1 MRRLIVMA
9 MVMGLTAVIGGCGG
23 GSGSSPNELKI
34 VYQKFGTYI
43 HLDAMM
49 RELEPVFERQNPGIR
64 LKLIP
69 VTANDADYFSK
80 VNLMRRSASSAPDVV
95 YEDTY
100 VINSDVKAGYLEPLD
115 EYLNTWADW
124 PRFPDSVRQGVK
136 ALDGKVYGVPLGTDT
151 RGLWYDGTVLEKA
164 GLTLPWRP
172 RTWDDI
178 LSAAR
183 QIKAKVPDATPF
195 SMYSGKP
202 SGEASSMQ
210 GYEMLLYG
218 TDHRLYNPQTAK
230 WVAPSKGMTDSFG
243 FIRTVFSEGLAPRP
257 QQALDKNLST
267 IVATRLFPE
276 GRLGIALDGSWLSST
291 WQKAGEAPWPE
302 WHDKIDVAPMP
313 TQNGQA
319 PGKTSMS
326 GGWTLSIGAKSKN
339 PGAAWKFIAL
349 ALNRENSL
357 RYATTAGQIA
367 VRDDVGK
374 DPAYLNANPTN
385 EFWTDLVPATHYRP
399 AYAEYPEIS
408 NQIQKEMESVMTGQE
423 SPEEATSRLTESIK
437 KIVGAEK
444 VEAAR

>member
-1 MRRLIVMA
+1 MRRFIGLAMA
-9 MVMGLTAVIGGCGG
+9 AGLAVTMAGCGG
-23 GSGSSPNELKI
+23 GSESGSNELKI

-43 HLDAMM
+43 HLDVML
-49 RELEPVFERQNPGIR
+49 RRLKPVFEQQNPGVK

-100 VINSDVKAGYLEPLD
+100 VINSDVKAGYLRPLD
-115 EYLNTWADW
+115 EYLNTWPDW
-124 PRFPDSVRQGVK
+124 GQFPDSVKQGVK
-136 ALDGKVYGVPLGTDT
+136 ALDGKIYGVPMGTDT
-151 RGLWYDGTVLEKA
+151 RGLWYNKTILKKA
-164 GLTLPWRP
+164 GVTLPWRP
-172 RTWDDI
+172 KTWDDV
-178 LSAAR
+178 LATAR
-183 QIKAKVPDATPF
+183 QIKARVPDATPF
-195 SMYSGKP
+195 NMYSGKP
-202 SGEASSMQ
+202 AGEASSMQ

-218 TDHRLYNPQTAK
+218 TDHELYNSQSAK
-230 WVAPSKGMTDSFG
+230 WVAPSKGMTDSFR
-243 FIRTVFSEGLAPRP
+243 FIKTVFSEGLAPKP
-257 QQALDKNLST
+257 AVALDKNLNT
-267 IVATRLFPE
+267 IVTTQLFPKNK
-276 GRLGIALDGSWLSST
+276 LGIALDGSWLSST

-302 WHDKIDVAPMP
+302 WQDTIDVAPMP

-326 GGWTLSIGAKSKN
+326 GGWTLAIGAKSKN
-339 PGAAWKFIAL
+339 PGAAWKFVAL

-357 RYATTAGQIA
+357 NYATTAGQIA

-385 EFWTDLVPATHYRP
+385 KFWTDLVSATHYRP

-423 SPEEATSRLTESIK
+423 SPEEATKRLTESIQ

-444 VEAAR
+444 VEAAG